1 MMDSRECPCGQDRVR
16 DAAAQWFV
24 RLQAPAMSVEE
35 RQRFEAWLDE
45 HPNHRDEIQL
55 LQGIWSATD
64 LLPKERLQALCEPP
78 AKRPPRRP
86 LLRYAVAA
94 GLFAVALGL
103 GLFSGLSSSTDYSG
117 EYATAFGE
125 RRHIA
130 LPDGSV
136 IDLNSRS
143 RVRIQFA
150 HRQRRV
156 ELAEGEALFTVEH
169 DAGRPFTVDAGNG
182 QVTVTGTRFD
192 VRRDADKTRVAVE
205 QGSVKVQG
213 RDAPRTQYVSLT
225 PGLGTQIDAQGKVAT
240 PYAVNAEALT
250 AWRDGKLVFNNA
262 PLKEVAEEVSRY
274 RATPL
279 RVGSA
284 AVGNLRLTSV
294 FRSDNPE
301 ALLKALP
308 NILPV
313 AVRTLDDGS
322 QEIIAR

>member
-64 LLPKERLQALCEPP
+64 LLPKERLRALCEPP
-78 AKRPPRRP
+78 AKRPPSRP

>member
-1 MMDSRECPCGQDRVR
+1 MDSRECPCGQDRVR

-24 RLQAPAMSVEE
+24 RLQAPAMEVAE

-45 HPNHRDEIQL
+45 HPNHRDEIL
-55 LQGIWSATD
+55 VLQGIWSATD
-64 LLPKERLQALCEPP
+64 LLPKERLRALCDPP
-78 AKRPPRRP
+78 AKRSKRRP
-86 LLRYAVAA
+86 LLRYAMAA
-94 GLFAVALGL
+94 GVLAAAVGL
-103 GLFSGLSSSTDYSG
+103 GLFSGLSSPADYSD
-117 EYATAFGE
+117 EFATALGE

-143 RVRIQFA
+143 RVRVQFV
-150 HRQRRV
+150 HHQRRV
-156 ELAEGEALFTVEH
+156 ELAEGEALFRVEH
-169 DAGRPFTVDAGNG
+169 DAGRPFIVDAGNG

-213 RDAPRTQYVSLT
+213 RDVPVKLT
-225 PGLGTQIDAQGKVAT
+225 AGFGTQIDAQGKVAV
-240 PYAVNAEALT
+240 PYAINAEELT
-250 AWRDGKLVFNNA
+250 AWRNGKLVFNDA
-262 PLKEVAEEVSRY
+262 PLSEVAEEVSRY
-274 RATPL
+274 RDKPL
-279 RVGSA
+279 RVGSP
-284 AVGNLRLTSV
+284 AVGSLRLTSV
-294 FRSDNPE
+294 FGVANTE